1 MVRQHHND
9 DGVLHENGGVHYED
23 GGVHGEY
30 DIFPCGYDGHHARML
45 GVQGDEVEGFNA
57 WLGYQHHELVHPHE
71 HEDQHHDAIAL
82 AGRLCI
88 YHDHQVERNED

>member
-1 MVRQHHND
+1 
-9 DGVLHENGGVHYED
+9 
-23 GGVHGEY
+23 
-30 DIFPCGYDGHHARML
+30 ML

-82 AGRLCI
+82 AGRLGI
-88 YHDHQVERNED
+88 YHGPQVERNED